1 MKFLKTKGDK
11 KLSRQ
16 MDQLI
21 LEEIDLNFKIIHI
34 LKILVKQTQWD
45 SNTLKVRLEDLL
57 SQHDKID
64 SELDKI
70 GFYDKQEVVK
80 I

>member
-1 MKFLKTKGDK
+1 
-11 KLSRQ
+11 LSRQ

-34 LKILVKQTQWD
+34 LKILVKKTQWK
-45 SNTLKVRLEDLL
+45 SHTRKVKLEELL

-64 SELDKI
+64 SELEKI
-70 GFYDKQEVVK
+70 GFYDKPEGVK
-80 I
+80 K